1 MRNSCTY
8 KIAGP
13 RTFRLASTAI
23 LPSRVMIDGRRK
35 RKGWG
40 ANLQN
45 IEKDLRSIYKP
56 DGFTPALTEKCLYY
70 MDTKDLSIFTES
82 ELENIRI
89 FVQTDQS
96 GAEALIVAYLT
107 EAGNYRELFKNKIK
121 PHSFLGMHLFR
132 DIWPE
137 KMREHKLMTG
147 DSDFSI
153 DELCKLPIAALKNH
167 KWWPVLDKLIK
178 SSDNWSLKER
188 YYYLAKQTEHSSNYD
203 IKENTFRMNVLEK
216 SGGKISIS
224 AEDAARFLD
233 LKHGLFPEIKGYH
246 RWVLRL
252 AENNRIIYNL
262 HGDPY
267 QITVY
272 DITESHEKEIYSWI
286 PQSTVG
292 QITNRAYTRMYE
304 FIKISGKNTTMAC
317 PRTRVSPEV
326 GQMLDIYGCH
336 PRKWDNLANTHD
348 SYLHQCPL
356 RDENECAK
364 VSKFFIEQAFRSP
377 IDGVEFQMGSE
388 TQSGFNWAP
397 AKRDKDGKFTK
408 NPLGLREI
416 KGI

>member
-1 MRNSCTY
+1 M
-8 KIAGP
+8 A
-13 RTFRLASTAI
+13 L
-23 LPSRVMIDGRRK
+23 
-35 RKGWG
+35 
-40 ANLQN
+40 NLF
-45 IEKDLRSIYKP
+45 P
-56 DGFTPALTEKCLYY
+56 
-70 MDTKDLSIFTES
+70 
-82 ELENIRI
+82 
-89 FVQTDQS
+89 
-96 GAEALIVAYLT
+96 
-107 EAGNYRELFKNKIK
+107 
-121 PHSFLGMHLFR
+121 
-132 DIWPE
+132 DIWPK
-137 KMREHKLMTG
+137 KMMEHRLI
-147 DSDFSI
+147 SSLADFDYKAI
-153 DELCKLPIAALKNH
+153 LDCPIKDLKGLEHWSN
-167 KWWPVLDKLIK
+167 LAGLIK
-178 SSDNWSLKER
+178 ASDDWSLSER

-272 DITESHEKEIYSWI
+272 ELTESHEKEIYSWI

-292 QITNRAYTRMYE
+292 QISNRAYTRMYE
-304 FIKISGKNTTMAC
+304 YIKE
-317 PRTRVSPEV
+317 TRKDWS
-326 GQMLDIYGCH
+326 L
-336 PRKWDNLANTHD
+336 LANTHD
-348 SYLHQCPL
+348 SYLLQCPL
-356 RDENECAK
+356 SDEMECAAK
-364 VSKFFIEQAFRSP
+364 AKEFIEQRFRSP

>member
-1 MRNSCTY
+1 MRNTTQY
-8 KIAGP
+8 RIAGP
-13 RTFRLASTAI
+13 RTFRLSSTKV
-23 LPSRVMIDGRRK
+23 LGK
-35 RKGWG
+35 YGG
-40 ANLQN
+40 NLQN
-45 IEKDLRSIYKP
+45 IEKDLRCIYKS

-70 MDTKDLSIFTES
+70 METKDLSVFTEE
-82 ELENIRI
+82 ELFTLRI

-137 KMREHKLMTG
+137 KMREHKLMSG

-153 DELCKLPIAALKNH
+153 DELCKLPIAALKQH

-272 DITESHEKEIYSWI
+272 EITESHEKEIYSWI

-292 QITNRAYTRMYE
+292 QISNRAYTRMYT
-304 FIKISGKNTTMAC
+304 FIDVSGRTNTVH
-317 PRTRVSPEV
+317 RVGKLDEEV
-326 GQMLDIYGCH
+326 TKALDIYGCKQ
-336 PRKWDNLANTHD
+336 RKWDNLANTHD

-356 RDENECAK
+356 SDELECAK
-364 VSKFFIEQAFRSP
+364 ISRLFIEQKFRSP

-388 TQSGFNWAP
+388 TQSGFNWSV

>member
-1 MRNSCTY
+1 
-8 KIAGP
+8 
-13 RTFRLASTAI
+13 
-23 LPSRVMIDGRRK
+23 MIDGRRK

-56 DGFTPALTEKCLYY
+56 NGFTPALTEKCLYY
-70 MDTKDLSIFTES
+70 METKDLSVFTEE
-82 ELENIRI
+82 ELFTLRI
-89 FVQTDQS
+89 FIQTDQS

-137 KMREHKLMTG
+137 KMREHKLMSG

-153 DELCKLPIAALKNH
+153 DELCKLPIAALKQH

-252 AENNRIIYNL
+252 ADTNRIIYNL

-272 DITESHEKEIYSWI
+272 ELTETHEKEIYSWI

-304 FIKISGKNTTMAC
+304 YIKENRLS
-317 PRTRVSPEV
+317 
-326 GQMLDIYGCH
+326 
-336 PRKWDNLANTHD
+336 WDLLANTHD
-348 SYLHQCPL
+348 SYLLQCRL
-356 RDENECAK
+356 QDEVECAK
-364 VSKFFIEQAFRSP
+364 RSKEFIEQSFKSP

-408 NPLGLREI
+408 NPLGLREV
-416 KGI
+416 KGV